1 MKSQIKNLAFPLVW
15 EMLFVIFCIIRPF
28 KTLYIFF
35 VFYLVLTVYFAKDF
49 SFKDYFANFKDV
61 KKFWIPVV
69 ITMVGA
75 ILAFLANKNLIL
87 PSFSDVLNDGTFDF
101 TWENSYMGEFLRA
114 ATILFMRPIAEELF
128 FRKAVMNFDS
138 AASAILT
145 FSLGLVLCGLSH
157 AYLPLGM
164 VEYIVMALPLAAAF
178 FCTRNIYVPITVNVC
193 FMMYQ
198 YLPEIIYD
206 VARISMR

>member
-15 EMLFVIFCIIRPF
+15 ELAFIIFCIIRPF

-49 SFKDYFANFKDV
+49 SFKEYSKNFKDI
-61 KKFWIPVV
+61 KRFWIPAVLTLVGMV
-69 ITMVGA
+69 IVFM
-75 ILAFLANKNLIL
+75 LNKKMII
-87 PSFSDVLNDGTFDF
+87 PSFSDIINDGTYDF
-101 TWENSYMGEFLRA
+101 TWENSYMGELLRA
-114 ATILFMRPIAEELF
+114 ITILFMRPVAEELF
-128 FRKAVMNFDS
+128 FRKAIMNFDS
-138 AASAILT
+138 ATSAILT
-145 FSLGLVLCGLSH
+145 FSLGLVLCGFSH
-157 AYLPLGM
+157 AYLPLGV
-164 VEYIVMALPLAAAF
+164 VEYMVLALPLAVAF
-178 FCTRNIYVPITVNVC
+178 FCTRNIYIPITVNVV

>member
-1 MKSQIKNLAFPLVW
+1 MKAQIKNLAFPIIW
-15 EMLFVIFCIIRPF
+15 EALFIIFCIIKPF

-49 SFKDYFANFKDV
+49 SFKDYFSNFKDV
-61 KKFWIPVV
+61 KKFWIPVA

-75 ILAFLANKNLIL
+75 VLAFLANKNLIL

-114 ATILFMRPIAEELF
+114 VTILFMRPIAEELF
-128 FRKAVMNFDS
+128 FRKAVMDFDTDV
-138 AASAILT
+138 SAIAT
-145 FSLGLVLCGLSH
+145 FAISLVLCGLSH
-157 AYLPLGM
+157 AYLPLGV
-164 VEYIVMALPLAAAF
+164 VEYMVLALPLAAAF
-178 FCTRNIYVPITVNVC
+178 FCTRNIYVPITVNVI